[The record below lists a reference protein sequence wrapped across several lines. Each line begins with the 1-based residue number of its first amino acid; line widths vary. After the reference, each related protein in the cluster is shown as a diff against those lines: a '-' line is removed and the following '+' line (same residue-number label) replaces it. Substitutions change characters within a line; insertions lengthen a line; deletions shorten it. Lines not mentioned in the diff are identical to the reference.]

1 MVVASHIV
9 DHIYKS
15 GHSRIRGHWFN
26 QETSTDLKCDRC
38 QNCDDVLKLGCS
50 MSNTYPEQ
58 PAKSGFSGTV
68 PRQILCIKCQCAIR
82 SKHPQGDRAPLIRN
96 HALHSWLLLPPPDPH
111 PIHSIADLRQQVPL
125 SFWSEDAEKVLLKY
139 NSGPD
144 YYQNLMPLLNME
156 AKANSAEKLKM
167 KQEVS
172 LHHEWQDDGHLE
184 LMFELS
190 KGKASLGDIVIL
202 TRGGTALLCRIT
214 GGGSVSIVLSCERI
228 HPPSINYQVVLA
240 EQSVWTADFRW
251 NPTPDCRKMNALEEF
266 AFTKSSTD
274 LRDIILGCEA
284 PTEDLRPWTPK
295 YPPEPFRL
303 SDNQQKAVQF
313 ALNQKISLIH
323 GPPGTGKTRTL
334 IALVYSLVKSGE
346 RVLVCAPSNTA
357 TDHLFYA
364 LDSVIGEGVW
374 RLRNCMIKNNH
385 GRQESLKEVGG
396 MLQGSC
402 SLGNTIPKSVLC
414 CTCIG
419 SGIKF
424 DQVWGNDRFDN
435 VIIDEAAQASEPE
448 SLVPIVRGCKKLAL
462 FGDEC
467 QLGPVVTDDE
477 ARQSGL
483 AYSMF
488 RRLLRLNFPSFLL
501 DEQYRI
507 NSKIWEATSKPFY
520 HGKVRSFFDHDN
532 EIDGCPKFP
541 WPKPGHPIMFWSCRG
556 EEIRDPSGSV
566 RNRAEA
572 KRVLK
577 VVCRFLEL
585 GVEQERIGVI
595 TFYDAQRGEI
605 NKRLRRSGLRI
616 EAYNVDSFQ
625 GHERD
630 FIILSCVRSNDHG
643 DVGFLDL
650 RRMNV
655 ALTRAKL
662 GLVVIGNDETLGKCE
677 FRDNRKW
684 QQSGDRMSEYKEGNA
699 WVELLKGLSPFTRG
713 NEWVI

>member
-1 MVVASHIV
+1 MDNS
-9 DHIYKS
+9 
-15 GHSRIRGHWFN
+15 
-26 QETSTDLKCDRC
+26 
-38 QNCDDVLKLGCS
+38 
-50 MSNTYPEQ
+50 YPEQ
-58 PAKSGFSGTV
+58 PYKSGSPGTV
-68 PRQILCIKCQCAIR
+68 PRRILCIRCMITLGR
-82 SKHPQGDRAPLIRN
+82 SKNPQGDRASLIRN

-167 KQEVS
+167 KQEVF
-172 LHHEWQDDGHLE
+172 LRHEWQDDGHLE
-184 LMFELS
+184 LMFDLS
-190 KGKASLGDIVIL
+190 KGRASLSDIVIL
-202 TRGGTALLCRIT
+202 TRGHISLLCSIT
-214 GGGSVSIVLSCERI
+214 GGGAVSIVLSCDGI
-228 HPPSINYQVVLA
+228 HPPNMNYEAVLM
-240 EQSVWTADFRW
+240 EQAIWTAEFRW
-251 NPTPDCRKMNALEEF
+251 NPTPDCRKMDALEKF
-266 AFTKSSTD
+266 AFARDSTD
-274 LRDIILGCEA
+274 LRDIILGSEV
-284 PTEDLRPWTPK
+284 PTKDSHQWTPV

-313 ALNQKISLIH
+313 ALSQRISLIH

-334 IALVYSLVKSGE
+334 IALVHSLVKAGE
-346 RVLVCAPSNTA
+346 QVLVCAPSNTA
-357 TDHLFYA
+357 TDHLFKD
-364 LDSVIGEGVW
+364 LDAVLGEGVW
-374 RLRNCMIKNNH
+374 RLRMGVITNNH
-385 GRQESLKEVGG
+385 GCEEPLKETGDIPPR
-396 MLQGSC
+396 SFRN
-402 SLGNTIPKSVLC
+402 GNTVPKNVLC

-424 DQVWGNDRFDN
+424 DQVWENDRFDN

-448 SLVPIVRGCKKLAL
+448 TLIPIVRGCKKLVL

-520 HGKVRSFFDHDN
+520 HGKVRSFVQDEN
-532 EIDGCPKFP
+532 EIAGCPEFP
-541 WPKPGHPIMFWSCRG
+541 WPKPGHPIMFWSCHG
-556 EEIRDPSGSV
+556 EEKRDPSGSI
-566 RNRAEA
+566 RNRMEA
-572 KRVLK
+572 IRVLK
-577 VVCRFLEL
+577 VVNRFLEL
-585 GVEQERIGVI
+585 GVEQNRIGVI

-616 EAYNVDSFQ
+616 EAHNVDSFQ
-625 GHERD
+625 GHESD

-677 FRDNRKW
+677 FRNNGNW
-684 QQSGDRMSEYKEGNA
+684 QQPGDKMAEYKEGNA

-713 NEWVI
+713 NDWGFS

>member
-1 MVVASHIV
+1 MDNS
-9 DHIYKS
+9 
-15 GHSRIRGHWFN
+15 
-26 QETSTDLKCDRC
+26 
-38 QNCDDVLKLGCS
+38 
-50 MSNTYPEQ
+50 YPEQ
-58 PAKSGFSGTV
+58 PGKSGSHGTA
-68 PRQILCIKCQCAIR
+68 PRRILCIKCMIR
-82 SKHPQGDRAPLIRN
+82 SKNPQGDRASLIRN

-167 KQEVS
+167 KQQVF
-172 LHHEWQDDGHLE
+172 LRHEWQDDGHLE
-184 LMFELS
+184 LMFDLS
-190 KGKASLGDIVIL
+190 KGRAGLGDIVIL
-202 TRGGTALLCRIT
+202 TRGKTSLLCSIT
-214 GGGSVSIVLSCERI
+214 GGGTVSIVLSCEGI
-228 HPPSINYQVVLA
+228 HPPDMNYEAVLA
-240 EQSVWTADFRW
+240 EQSIWTADFRW
-251 NPTPDCRKMNALEEF
+251 NPTPDCRKMDALEKF
-266 AFTKSSTD
+266 AFARNSTD
-274 LRDIILGCEA
+274 LRDIILGSEV
-284 PTEDLRPWTPK
+284 PTEDPPPWTPL

-303 SDNQQKAVQF
+303 SGNQQKAVRF
-313 ALNQKISLIH
+313 ALSQRVSLIH

-334 IALVYSLVKSGE
+334 IALVYSLVKAGE
-346 RVLVCAPSNTA
+346 QVLVCAPSNTA
-357 TDHLFYA
+357 TDHLFEA
-364 LDSVIGEGVW
+364 LDSVLGEGVW
-374 RLRNCMIKNNH
+374 RLRNGVMKNNNGH
-385 GRQESLKEVGG
+385 EESLKE
-396 MLQGSC
+396 MDDIPRRSF
-402 SLGNTIPKSVLC
+402 SHGNTISKNVLC

-424 DQVWGNDRFDN
+424 DQVWENDRFDN

-448 SLVPIVRGCKKLAL
+448 TLIPIVRGSKKLVL

-488 RRLLRLNFPSFLL
+488 RRLLRLDFPSFLL

-520 HGKVRSFFDHDN
+520 HGKVRSFVQDGN
-532 EIDGCPKFP
+532 EIAGCPEFP
-541 WPKPGHPIMFWSCRG
+541 WPKPGYPIMFWSCRG
-556 EEIRDPSGSV
+556 EEIRDPSGSI
-566 RNRAEA
+566 RNREEA
-572 KRVLK
+572 IRVLK
-577 VVCRFLEL
+577 VVRRFLDL
-585 GVEQERIGVI
+585 GVEHERIGVI

-616 EAYNVDSFQ
+616 QAHNVDSFQ
-625 GHERD
+625 GHESD

-677 FRDNRKW
+677 FRDNRNR
-684 QQSGDRMSEYKEGNA
+684 QRSGDKMAEYKEGNA
-699 WVELLKGLSPFTRG
+699 WVELLKGLSPFTRS
-713 NEWVI
+713 NDWVI